1 MLALLVLVL
10 ELERTKEDRASV
22 SSKISATSSE
32 SDVRGGK
39 RGTMILIVLRTDG
52 VVVMVVLVGVN
63 AGKSSQVLDWG
74 LARGELQ
81 GGRTVPCQ
89 MHWMEEVR
97 KASLRAD
104 SRRSLRACTGKQ
116 ARRPVRIRVHTTIC
130 RPCQSALLLDPQA

>member
-1 MLALLVLVL
+1 MLVLLVLVL
-10 ELERTKEDRASV
+10 GLEGTKEECASV

-39 RGTMILIVLRTDG
+39 RGTMILIDLRTDG

-63 AGKSSQVLDWG
+63 ARKSSQVLDWG

-81 GGRTVPCQ
+81 VGRAVPCQ
-89 MHWMEEVR
+89 MHWTEEVG

-104 SRRSLRACTGKQ
+104 SCRSLRACMGKR
-116 ARRPVRIRVHTTIC
+116 ARRPVRVRVHTTVC
-130 RPCQSALLLDPQA
+130 RPCQSALLDLQA